1 MTGVNGR
8 FASVMDVRRCTA
20 KRAVRNRWMVHEI
33 VLFIHDRAC
42 TADEQQRIAV
52 VQLSHLVRCQQLA
65 PGHLEIGRVGTRFAF
80 RLSVRFGINCGFA
93 KHFGDIFVRTGLVT
107 AKIQNGIT
115 VAWNC
120 LPAILIQFFDL
131 RHVLNDNAC
140 RDGTRAHGCKL
151 AGEAWQRHGCKL
163 IQHKANV
170 ARQRAVMNLVCAVIQ
185 GLECL
190 RVKQAYK
197 EIVG

>member
-1 MTGVNGR
+1 
-8 FASVMDVRRCTA
+8 
-20 KRAVRNRWMVHEI
+20 MVHEI
-33 VLFIHDRAC
+33 ILFIHDRTCA
-42 TADEQQRIAV
+42 ADEQQRIAV

-65 PGHLEIGRVGTRFAF
+65 SRHLEIGRVGAGFAF
-80 RLSVRFGINCGFA
+80 RLPVRFRINCGFA

-115 VAWNC
+115 VTGNR
-120 LPAILIQFFDL
+120 LPAILVKLLDL
-131 RHVLNDNAC
+131 RHVLYDNAC

-170 ARQRAVMNLVCAVIQ
+170 ARQRAVVDLVCAVIK
-185 GLECL
+185 GLKRLC
-190 RVKQAYK
+190 VKQTH
-197 EIVG
+197 EEVVG

>member
-1 MTGVNGR
+1 
-8 FASVMDVRRCTA
+8 
-20 KRAVRNRWMVHEI
+20 MVHEI

-42 TADEQQRIAV
+42 AADEQQRIAV
-52 VQLSHLVRCQQLA
+52 VQLPHLVRCQQLA
-65 PGHLEIGRVGTRFAF
+65 PGHLEIGRVGAGFAF
-80 RLSVRFGINCGFA
+80 RLPVRFRINCGFA

-107 AKIQNGIT
+107 AKIQNGIAVT
-115 VAWNC
+115 WNC

-131 RHVLNDNAC
+131 CHILNDHAC

-170 ARQRAVMNLVCAVIQ
+170 ARQRAVVDLVCAVIE
-185 GLECL
+185 GLKRLCI
-190 RVKQAYK
+190 K
-197 EIVG
+197 

>member
-1 MTGVNGR
+1 M
-8 FASVMDVRRCTA
+8 MDVGRCAT
-20 KRAVRNRWMVHEI
+20 KRAVRDCWMVHEI
-33 VLFIHDRAC
+33 VLFIHDRTC
-42 TADEQQRIAV
+42 TADKQQRITV
-52 VQLSHLVRCQQLA
+52 DQLSHLVRGQQFA
-65 PGHLEIGRVGTRFAF
+65 PGHLEIGRVRTRFAF
-80 RLSVRFGINCGFA
+80 CLPVRFGINRGFA

-120 LPAILIQFFDL
+120 LLAILIQFFDL
-131 RHVLNDNAC
+131 CHILNDHAC

-170 ARQRAVMNLVCAVIQ
+170 ARQRTVMNLVCTVIQ
-185 GLECL
+185 CLERLC
-190 RVKQAYK
+190 VKQAHK